1 MSASMSAQ
9 ASLICDPQMSTMD
22 RLNQYDR
29 QWNKDY
35 FHVAVKLGYVCV
47 DEPYDVMEKL
57 TWWQIVNVEEYEEPE
72 DSDSD
77 SDSNSSNMFGELY
90 SSDDE
95 D

>member
-1 MSASMSAQ
+1 
-9 ASLICDPQMSTMD
+9 
-22 RLNQYDR
+22 
-29 QWNKDY
+29 
-35 FHVAVKLGYVCV
+35 
-47 DEPYDVMEKL
+47 MEKL

-77 SDSNSSNMFGELY
+77 SSNMFGELY